1 MCVLFFV
8 CLCILLHRRPCY
20 NHCVLASSCLLTCK
34 TWLLLINSFFFVSLF
49 NTYYLLSNENPLFV
63 ILSLVACVLL
73 FFLQNST
80 VFLSRYFIVH
90 LLCLFFLSLFDIF
103 DLCPHFFHIHL
114 FHFTYFYVYSV
125 ICCWFT
131 CFIFKIVHH
140 RLLLL
145 YLQKYS
151 LTLIIESSRFLMSRL
166 HGCSRYLAPY
176 KLVFIT
182 SFFINDDRFLG
193 GV

>member
-1 MCVLFFV
+1 MQ
-8 CLCILLHRRPCY
+8 
-20 NHCVLASSCLLTCK
+20 NLASVNLF
-34 TWLLLINSFFFVSLF
+34 FFFVSLF

-73 FFLQNST
+73 FFAEFYS
-80 VFLSRYFIVH
+80 
-90 LLCLFFLSLFDIF
+90 LLFTFTLFYCSPSLLVIFLSLFDIF
-103 DLCPHFFHIHL
+103 DSFSFFIHFHL

-131 CFIFKIVHH
+131 CFKIVHH

-176 KLVFIT
+176 KLVFLLLC
-182 SFFINDDRFLG
+182 FLFIYL
-193 GV
+193 

>member
-1 MCVLFFV
+1 MCFLFVV

-20 NHCVLASSCLLTCK
+20 NHCVLASSRLLTCK
-34 TWLLLINSFFFVSLF
+34 TWLLLIYSFFVSLF

-73 FFLQNST
+73 FFAEFYSLLFTFTLLYCSPSLH
-80 VFLSRYFIVH
+80 VFFFKFIWYLWFFFLFYSFSFVSFHLFLHLFCYMLLVH
-90 LLCLFFLSLFDIF
+90 LFFF
-103 DLCPHFFHIHL
+103 
-114 FHFTYFYVYSV
+114 
-125 ICCWFT
+125 
-131 CFIFKIVHH
+131 FKIVHH

-182 SFFINDDRFLG
+182 LFSL
-193 GV
+193 

>member
-1 MCVLFFV
+1 M
-8 CLCILLHRRPCY
+8 
-20 NHCVLASSCLLTCK
+20 
-34 TWLLLINSFFFVSLF
+34 
-49 NTYYLLSNENPLFV
+49 FV

-73 FFLQNST
+73 FFAEFYCFSIRFHVT
-80 VFLSRYFIVH
+80 
-90 LLCLFFLSLFDIF
+90 LLFTFSACFFLSLFDIF

-182 SFFINDDRFLG
+182 SFFF
-193 GV
+193 